1 MERGEYERVPR
12 VCGSFFCTRDA
23 FGKMRVMSDLDIE
36 IRVCKTWDECVQCE
50 EVQRQVWDMPD
61 FRDVVPASFLITA
74 AKNGGLLIGAFQG
87 ARMIGFAFGVLGSE
101 GAGAT
106 RRLKHTSHM
115 LGVLPDVRI
124 KGLGALLKW
133 RQRTEALEQG
143 LDLMTWTYDPLQA
156 INAYLNLARLG
167 AIARRY
173 TRNAYG
179 EMTDALNT
187 GIASDRFE
195 VEWFLSHERVAARQT
210 RAAFTELPS
219 DENIVYTIAW
229 RAETLPVIVAENPL
243 RGELL
248 CVEIPADLNAL
259 KAQDRGLAV
268 EWRERTRSTFERAF
282 ALGYAGTDVTRERD
296 AAGRPRVYYLL
307 SRFDG

>member
-1 MERGEYERVPR
+1 
-12 VCGSFFCTRDA
+12 
-23 FGKMRVMSDLDIE
+23 MRAMSESEGIE
-36 IRVCKTWDECVQCE
+36 IRVCKTWEECVQCE
-50 EVQRQVWDMPD
+50 EVQRRVWDMPD

-101 GAGAT
+101 GAGET

-115 LGVLPDVRI
+115 LGVLPDVRV

-133 RQRTEALEQG
+133 RQREEALKQG

-156 INAYLNLARLG
+156 VNAYLNLARLG

-173 TRNAYG
+173 TRDAYG
-179 EMTDALNT
+179 EMTDALNA

-195 VEWFLSHERVAARQT
+195 VEWFLTHERVAARQT
-210 RAAFTELPS
+210 RAALTEIPR
-219 DENIVYTIAW
+219 DANIVFRIEW
-229 RAETLPVIVAENPL
+229 RDGTLPVITDENPL
-243 RGELL
+243 HGALL
-248 CVEIPADLNAL
+248 GVEIPSDLNAL
-259 KAQDRGLAV
+259 KAQDRALAAA
-268 EWRERTRSTFERAF
+268 WRERTRSTFERAF
-282 ALGYAGTDVTRERD
+282 ALGYAATDVLRVRD

-307 SRFDG
+307 TRFDG